1 MQQLTEEGRRTVR
14 EVAQRYGFSDDAVTE
29 MLTAVAT
36 GHGNQAQ
43 FNHPE
48 FGGMGQWS
56 SGGMLMIGDMFNSSL
71 KGRVGA
77 LCEELSGL
85 VSRQPLFA
93 RPVQSQTQ
101 SQGGGWQNQVPGYG
115 QLSQGGVTG
124 SSLFVCGLGVERLV
138 APRPGNGR
146 FGRRAKQYP
155 VCVFPRR
162 AALGDRRQRASDV
175 LRYRRAPD
183 PRGFRSSKVATNL
196 YCSPASLGLCA
207 LPISRWSPRWI

>member
-1 MQQLTEEGRRTVR
+1 MQQLTEEGRRIVR
-14 EVAQRYGFSDDAVTE
+14 EVALRYGFSDDAMTE

-101 SQGGGWQNQVPGYG
+101 SQGGGWQNRMPGYG
-115 QLSQGGVTG
+115 QHQSQGGARG
-124 SSLFVCGLGVERLV
+124 SSLFVAGSGSSDWWPPDLGMAASVGAQNNIRYAYFLGARRLAIDV
-138 APRPGNGR
+138 NG
-146 FGRRAKQYP
+146 FYDTGEH
-155 VCVFPRR
+155 
-162 AALGDRRQRASDV
+162 
-175 LRYRRAPD
+175 
-183 PRGFRSSKVATNL
+183 
-196 YCSPASLGLCA
+196 
-207 LPISRWSPRWI
+207 